1 MGLNSNHLP
10 DTTEG
15 SGSGVQRYSSIAVG
29 VFLLAVVLGIAW
41 VATHGLNARHFLIGV
56 GFVSVALA
64 VGSAI
69 SYRYRALA
77 NHEDII
83 PATVTMNVVIFLC
96 AGLVT
101 VSIYTAMPPHNWTA
115 SMIWSLAAV
124 LSGGS
129 VGFLFGIPRSRTGK
143 SLVPSSTTPTPPTT
157 TLPATSNTQ
166 PLDVSGAAPTPPPD
180 TGTQQIPSTG
190 NETAI
195 EQISDWLTK
204 IIVGVGLTN
213 LRDLPRQ
220 LNALGKYVATS
231 IDPNGPIN
239 IGLGLGIVIY
249 FAVLGVI
256 TGYLMTQIF
265 LLNLVNRQSS

>member
-1 MGLNSNHLP
+1 MGLDRNNLP
-10 DTTEG
+10 DTTERNG
-15 SGSGVQRYSSIAVG
+15 AGVQRFSSIAVG
-29 VFLLAVVLGIAW
+29 VFLLAVVLGIVWA
-41 VATHGLNARHFLIGV
+41 ATHGLNARHFLIGV

-64 VGSAI
+64 IGSAV

-101 VSIYTAMPPHNWTA
+101 VSIYTAIPPHNWTA

-143 SLVPSSTTPTPPTT
+143 SLVPTSSTPTPPATT
-157 TLPATSNTQ
+157 PPVASDANLTDAPE
-166 PLDVSGAAPTPPPD
+166 AAPTPPD
-180 TGTQQIPSTG
+180 TGTQLIPSTG

-213 LRDLPRQ
+213 LRELPGQ
-220 LNALGKYVATS
+220 LNALGRYVATS
-231 IDPNGPIN
+231 IDPTGPIN

-265 LLNLVNRQSS
+265 LLNLVNRQSP

>member
-1 MGLNSNHLP
+1 MGLDRNNPP
-10 DTTEG
+10 DITE
-15 SGSGVQRYSSIAVG
+15 SDGSGVQRFRSIAVG

-41 VATHGLNARHFLIGV
+41 VAIHGLNARHFLIGV

-64 VGSAI
+64 IGSAV

-143 SLVPSSTTPTPPTT
+143 SLVPASSTPVPPATPPVASDANLTDA
-157 TLPATSNTQ
+157 PE
-166 PLDVSGAAPTPPPD
+166 AAPTPPD
-180 TGTQQIPSTG
+180 TVVQQIPSTG

-213 LRDLPRQ
+213 LRELPGQ

-265 LLNLVNRQSS
+265 LLNLVNRQSP

>member
-1 MGLNSNHLP
+1 MGLDRNNPP
-10 DTTEG
+10 DTTVG
-15 SGSGVQRYSSIAVG
+15 SGSGVQRFSSIAVG
-29 VFLLAVVLGIAW
+29 VFLLAIVLGIAW
-41 VATHGLNARHFLIGV
+41 VAIHGLNARHFLIGV

-64 VGSAI
+64 IGSAV

-143 SLVPSSTTPTPPTT
+143 SLVPASPTPAPPTT
-157 TLPATSNTQ
+157 TSPTTSDTQ
-166 PLDVSGAAPTPPPD
+166 PLDATEAPPTPPD
-180 TGTQQIPSTG
+180 AGTQQIVSTG

-213 LRDLPRQ
+213 LRDLPGQ
-220 LNALGKYVATS
+220 LNTVGKYVATS

-265 LLNLVNRQSS
+265 LLNLVNRQSP